1 MFSSLIYV
9 PAKDLSLDYGEHVF
23 WVSITM
29 INFSVCHILVHM
41 YVASKNTATTNL
53 SPLREKCQKKTFV
66 LPSKIKQFS
75 GVFHHFLG
83 NSINPYSVI
92 ARLASTRFHLA
103 KHSW

>member
-53 SPLREKCQKKTFV
+53 SPLREKCQKKNICFTLEDKAIFGRI
-66 LPSKIKQFS
+66 LS
-75 GVFHHFLG
+75 FLG
-83 NSINPYSVI
+83 KLY
-92 ARLASTRFHLA
+92 
-103 KHSW
+103 